1 MKCKACNADHDP
13 HWRTIKETG
22 ERVLEDL
29 CSVCR
34 RWVYVK
40 AHKLDDDVQSEL
52 QAFLG
57 IRHAKLDEG

>member
-1 MKCKACNADHDP
+1 MKCKSCNADYDP

-40 AHKLDDDVQSEL
+40 ARRIEDNPMADLK
-52 QAFLG
+52 AFLG
-57 IRHAKLDEG
+57 IRYEKVDEG

>member
-1 MKCKACNADHDP
+1 M
-13 HWRTIKETG
+13 
-22 ERVLEDL
+22 LEDL
-29 CSVCR
+29 CVTCR

-40 AHKLDDDVQSEL
+40 ARQLDDDVQSDL

>member
-1 MKCKACNADHDP
+1 MKCKCCNADYDP

-34 RWVYVK
+34 RWVYVR
-40 AHKLDDDVQSEL
+40 ARKLDDDVQADL
-52 QAFLG
+52 HAFLG